1 MPGERWH
8 LGQRAGERAIR
19 HAAETQTIRR
29 AATIRSR
36 ATDCAHCSLP
46 TASDAPTLQRSR
58 MRPFERMAPRLA
70 MLLLAL
76 MGLVV
81 ATQAQSNT
89 TNTPTAMSSQSKVSK
104 RNRGE
109 RADHV
114 QRQACVRARLCAHS
128 LLPRS
133 PSLSAFA
140 LRLFAKV
147 SNLFVS
153 LFANPLSPYDAQLR
167 PGVNTSVPV
176 TIQTALRINLLFNV
190 DSKEETFQLDLFVNE
205 YWIDERLRFDGSEYE
220 SNNALRI
227 PSKFTPWLPDTFFF
241 NAIKCL
247 PIQDSSLTLSADGT
261 VFWSRHQSC
270 TFHSPFNLQNFP
282 FDEQILAVRRTSF
295 SYTDDELL
303 LRFLTVTGWRP
314 DPQTDFT
321 NSLWDF
327 QYAFSNHTSLVF
339 INTHSANAY
348 LSVARRSTSYI
359 LKMILPLLLLVLL
372 SSLSYAVDPGS
383 PPARVGFSV
392 ALVLSIVT
400 FNLVVSQDLPK
411 INYATLLDWYV
422 WVCFLFVV
430 VALAEYAAVN
440 NLVVS
445 KRFGL
450 NIPFL
455 VDDFFMWT
463 MPYTWLVFNICY
475 WPLYN
480 AVGLTVAI
488 VTVWAGWM
496 LLNAYRVHWNHL
508 NNKRGLWAPTVAC
521 CRAAKKEWNKKPQ
534 LQRLRTW
541 ESDDEGEDG
550 EGEFEAQNAVIQ
562 LAEATGQNVFEVNQA
577 KAIMAVAAAQ
587 QAMSAKAAAGG
598 APTSTP
604 TTAAAAPAAS
614 AKHATPPKAAASAAP
629 RSAAASSSVPP
640 HAAAVSAVAPTPVPV
655 TSSSSAAAPAPT
667 AAAPAVPAPAGHD
680 AALDDAS
687 EEPNPF
693 DGEINV
699 FDDSTASLSRLAEP
713 SQVSQ
718 SQERNLFEDET
729 LPDLGLEHADP
740 PSQQGQEQ
748 GQGDEESRY
757 AYVPQNPPVLDEEEK
772 DEEIS
777 LV

>member
-1 MPGERWH
+1 M
-8 LGQRAGERAIR
+8 
-19 HAAETQTIRR
+19 
-29 AATIRSR
+29 
-36 ATDCAHCSLP
+36 
-46 TASDAPTLQRSR
+46 
-58 MRPFERMAPRLA
+58 
-70 MLLLAL
+70 
-76 MGLVV
+76 
-81 ATQAQSNT
+81 
-89 TNTPTAMSSQSKVSK
+89 
-104 RNRGE
+104 
-109 RADHV
+109 
-114 QRQACVRARLCAHS
+114 HS
-128 LLPRS
+128 CPIFI
-133 PSLSAFA
+133 PASLS
-140 LRLFAKV
+140 LFWFVCVCVCCCQV
-147 SNLFVS
+147 SNLFIS

-176 TIQTALRINLLFNV
+176 TISTALRINLLFNV

-205 YWIDERLRFDGSEYE
+205 YWVDERLKFDGREYE

-227 PSKFTPWLPDTFFF
+227 PSKFSPWLPDTFFF

-247 PIQDSSLTLSADGT
+247 PIQDQSLTLSADGT

-270 TFHSPFNLQNFP
+270 TFHSPFHLQNFP

-463 MPYTWLVFNICY
+463 MPYTWLVFNVCY

-480 AVGLTVAI
+480 AVGLTIAI
-488 VTVWAGWM
+488 VTVWSGWM

-521 CRAAKKEWNKKPQ
+521 CRYAKKEWNKKPQ
-534 LQRLRTW
+534 LQRLRNW
-541 ESDDEGEDG
+541 DSDDDLDDG
-550 EGEFEAQNAVIQ
+550 GEFEAQNAVIQ

-587 QAMSAKAAAGG
+587 QAIAATAAGG
-598 APTSTP
+598 APT
-604 TTAAAAPAAS
+604 TAAAASGTPASAAS
-614 AKHATPPKAAASAAP
+614 KLSTPPKAAASAAS
-629 RSAAASSSVPP
+629 R
-640 HAAAVSAVAPTPVPV
+640 AVA
-655 TSSSSAAAPAPT
+655 SSSSAAASSAPARAAPVSAVAST
-667 AAAPAVPAPAGHD
+667 PVPVSSSSAAAAAPAPAAPAPAVHD
-680 AALDDAS
+680 SALDDGD
-687 EEPNPF
+687 EPNPF
-693 DGEINV
+693 EGEINA
-699 FDDSTASLSRLAEP
+699 FDDAPSVSRPAEP

-718 SQERNLFEDET
+718 DRNLFEDES

-740 PSQQGQEQ
+740 PSQMEQ
-748 GQGDEESRY
+748 GQGADDQARY
-757 AYVPQNPPVLDEEEK
+757 AYVPQDPPTVPDGEEK